1 MDLLEHIQRRA
12 TEMIQGMEHLCYKEA
27 ERAGAAQPGEVKAPG
42 RPESGLL
49 SKGSYKEEGDRL
61 LSMVCG
67 ERTRGTGFKLNE
79 RRHRLDSFCC
89 CCCCFYSKGDEALE
103 QVAQRGVRSPI
114 PRDIRGQAGLDS
126 QHLHLA
132 VDIPIHCWGYGLNSL

>member
-12 TEMIQGMEHLCYKEA
+12 TEMIQVMEHLCYKEA

-79 RRHRLDSFCC
+79 RRHRLDS
-89 CCCCFYSKGDEALE
+89 CFFVVVVVVFTVRVMRHWNRLPREVLEAPSLE
-103 QVAQRGVRSPI
+103 IFEVR
-114 PRDIRGQAGLDS
+114 LDWTLS
-126 QHLHLA
+126 TF
-132 VDIPIHCWGYGLNSL
+132 I